1 MINTKELNL
10 VLAEAAALT
19 NKGKWSK
26 QDEKRFAY
34 LQTAAAAIKAGASL
48 QEVDAE
54 NHNERSRAAGL
65 PGIKSNA
72 SPFLSRVQEAETRG
86 WMDLVN
92 GRINR
97 RDMSEGA
104 PML

>member
-19 NKGKWSK
+19 NKGKWGK

-48 QEVDAE
+48 QEVGLETA
-54 NHNERSRAAGL
+54 RYAAGPISATL
-65 PGIKSNA
+65 YQAGRNKDKIRGKKSLLKKKY
-72 SPFLSRVQEAETRG
+72 SCV
-86 WMDLVN
+86 
-92 GRINR
+92 
-97 RDMSEGA
+97 
-104 PML
+104 